1 MRRLVLVVAL
11 LLSSAVPA
19 SAAPGTDVLE
29 LPDATSAEG
38 IAVGRGAT
46 FYAGDLFA
54 GDLFVGDLRRGT
66 VERFRDVPTGRMATG
81 MAVDRRSDLL
91 FVGGAL
97 TGQGY
102 VYDART
108 GQDVA
113 VHQLADPS
121 SGTLVND
128 VVVTRD
134 AAWFTDSFQPRLYRI
149 DLGPGGRVAAEHE
162 TLELSGPAAGLTG
175 EINLNGIAATP
186 DGSQLIVSHTA
197 DAALY
202 GVDPTSGESWPIA
215 GVELPFVDGILLE
228 AGRLWAVQNFANQV
242 SVVRLA
248 PDLRSGTIER
258 VITDPAFQVPTTVAR
273 HGDRLALVN
282 GKFDTGLP
290 PSADSFEVV
299 VVGAR

>member
-1 MRRLVLVVAL
+1 MQRLVLVVAL
-11 LLSSAVPA
+11 VLTLAVPA
-19 SAAPGTDVLE
+19 GASPDTQVLE

-38 IAVGRGAT
+38 IAIGRGAT

-54 GDLFVGDLRRGT
+54 GDLFVGDLRQGT
-66 VERFRDVPTGRMATG
+66 VERFRDVPAGRMATG
-81 MAVDRRSDLL
+81 MAVDRRSDRL

-97 TGQGY
+97 TGEAY
-102 VYDART
+102 VYDAST
-108 GQDVA
+108 GEDVT
-113 VHQLADPS
+113 VYRLADPVA
-121 SGTLVND
+121 GTLVND

-149 DLGPGGRVAAEHE
+149 GLGPAGRLAAEPE
-162 TLELSGPAAGLTG
+162 TLTLSGPAAGLTG
-175 EINLNGIAATP
+175 EINLNGIAATA

-202 GVDPTSGESWPIA
+202 GVDPDSGESWPIA

-242 SVVRLA
+242 SVIRLA

-258 VITDPAFQVPTTVAR
+258 VITDPAFQVPTTAAR
-273 HGDRLALVN
+273 HGARLALVN

-290 PSADSFEVV
+290 PTADSFEVV
-299 VVGAR
+299 VVDAR